1 MNQTTPQPVL
11 PDRLS
16 VDPSSRHYDE
26 ALLARGI
33 GIRLNGVEFT
43 NVEEY
48 CISEGWIRTSLGK
61 TLDRRGRPLS
71 IVRKGTVESF
81 FKYPAA

>member
-1 MNQTTPQPVL
+1 MSQTTSSPAL

-26 ALLARGI
+26 AVLAREI
-33 GIRLNGVEFT
+33 GIRLDGVEFT

-61 TLDRRGRPLS
+61 TLDRRGKPLT
-71 IVRKGTVESF
+71 ITRKGVVEAY
-81 FKYPAA
+81 FKS

>member
-1 MNQTTPQPVL
+1 MNESSSPTL
-11 PDRLS
+11 PARLS

-26 ALLARGI
+26 AVLAREI
-33 GIRLNGVEFT
+33 GIRLDGVEFT

-61 TLDRRGRPLS
+61 TLDRRGKPLT
-71 IVRKGTVESF
+71 ITRKGVVEAY
-81 FKYPAA
+81 FKS

>member
-1 MNQTTPQPVL
+1 MTDTL

-16 VDPSSRHYDE
+16 IDPASRFYDE
-26 ALLARGI
+26 ALLSRHI

-48 CISEGWIRTSLGK
+48 CLSEGWIRTTVGK
-61 TLDRRGRPLS
+61 TLDRRGRPLT
-71 IVRKGTVESF
+71 IKRQGAGEAF
-81 FKYPAA
+81 FKD

>member
-1 MNQTTPQPVL
+1 MNEATSQSTL

-16 VDPSSRHYDE
+16 VDLASRYYDE
-26 ALLARGI
+26 ALLSRNI

-48 CISEGWIRTSLGK
+48 CISEGWIRTSFGK
-61 TLDRRGRPLS
+61 TLDRRGKPLT
-71 IVRKGTVESF
+71 ITRKGVVEPF
-81 FKYPAA
+81 FKD

>member
-1 MNQTTPQPVL
+1 MNESSSPTL

-26 ALLARGI
+26 AVLAREI
-33 GIRLNGVEFT
+33 GIRLDGVEFT

-61 TLDRRGRPLS
+61 TLDRRGKPLT
-71 IVRKGTVESF
+71 ITRKGVVEAY
-81 FKYPAA
+81 FKS